1 MRDQSVSANTARGMQ
16 CVQLVAYVPRGTRG
30 GKMDSAVRH
39 RPCVPITADAC
50 CQHGGSSIE
59 LGDRRG
65 RMEGRALGPWDRM
78 GCESRVPLP
87 GPVLFLLVSSSSSS
101 STPLSEA
108 LLHSA
113 SQAASPACAVPVSS
127 FRGCPR
133 NQRCKAFT
141 SLFWETLLSTC
152 HISLSA

>member
-50 CQHGGSSIE
+50 CQHGGSSTE

-65 RMEGRALGPWDRM
+65 EDGGTSFGAMGQNGVQEQGAPTWSRPLSPGVLLLLLFLHATLGGSPAL
-78 GCESRVPLP
+78 CLP
-87 GPVLFLLVSSSSSS
+87 GSQPSLRRARQLIWG
-101 STPLSEA
+101 LSEKPA
-108 LLHSA
+108 LQSIY
-113 SQAASPACAVPVSS
+113 
-127 FRGCPR
+127 
-133 NQRCKAFT
+133 
-141 SLFWETLLSTC
+141 LSILGALVK
-152 HISLSA
+152 HLSH